1 MPKANILMLGRTP
14 LQHVVHHLK
23 LVRPVQLTEA
33 LLVMP
38 LAHVQ
43 KMFRFVD
50 AMMDAGLQVEMGA
63 KVLFFLLKT
72 HQDTLVSN
80 HAMLDRIAALR
91 EKTRARLTEHRDRMG
106 VNHAALRFIQ
116 RELKDRRTRFGQ
128 EGGAA
133 GEGGWM
139 AKRPRL
145 GL

>member
-1 MPKANILMLGRTP
+1 MLGRTP

-23 LVRPVQLTEA
+23 LVKPVQLTEA

-38 LAHVQ
+38 LVHVR

-50 AMMDAGLQVEMGA
+50 AMMDAGLQVELGA

-80 HAMLDRIAALR
+80 HSMLNRITALR
-91 EKTRARLTEHRDRMG
+91 NKTRARLVEHRDRMG

-116 RELKDRRTRFGQ
+116 RELHDRRTRFGQ
-128 EGGAA
+128 ADADSG
-133 GEGGWM
+133 

-145 GL
+145 EL